1 MGRGGTKGNIFTFH
15 YVSEERQRYLL
26 HSVSLHMYWERGG
39 FFMIALQVLS
49 EGKYILRDWRGV
61 IWFIGFTKSR
71 GTYDFQVVILSKL
84 PSCPSPFPVRFPTL
98 NLSMAEGSRFTK
110 SKVTS
115 CWLRVYGLPIPG
127 SKHSFYHMLWIPLKS
142 RELPFSAHVCVPH
155 ICIVILTCWLVG
167 TGASIVGGLIT
178 QSMC

>member
-1 MGRGGTKGNIFTFH
+1 MEHVWEWEGLMGRGGTKGNIFTFH

-26 HSVSLHMYWERGG
+26 RSVSLHMYWERGG
-39 FFMIALQVLS
+39 FFMIALQVPS
-49 EGKYILRDWRGV
+49 EGKYILRDWRGGHL
-61 IWFIGFTKSR
+61 IYRIYKEQ

-115 CWLRVYGLPIPG
+115 C
-127 SKHSFYHMLWIPLKS
+127 
-142 RELPFSAHVCVPH
+142 
-155 ICIVILTCWLVG
+155 
-167 TGASIVGGLIT
+167 
-178 QSMC
+178 